1 MQLPFFV
8 YGTLKPGG
16 LNYTHYLA
24 GLTTEET
31 PASLA
36 GAALYSPGP
45 FPFLTLEPGLATP
58 DELAQGWLIAVAA
71 ERYPEI
77 LAALDL
83 LEGYS
88 AGGANNLYERIALA
102 VATAGGPRQAW
113 VYVASAKALRLIR
126 AGRMRRVAGGV
137 WEAG

>member
-1 MQLPFFV
+1 MQLPFFA

-16 LNYTHYLA
+16 LNYTRYLA
-24 GLTTEET
+24 GLTIEET

-45 FPFLTLEPGLATP
+45 FPFLTLEPGLAAP
-58 DELAQGWLIAVAA
+58 DELAQGCLIVVAA
-71 ERYPEI
+71 GRYPDI

-88 AGGANNLYERIALA
+88 AGGTNNLYERIALA
-102 VATAGGPRQAW
+102 VATPGGPRQAW

-126 AGRMRRVAGGV
+126 AGRMRRVAGGM
-137 WEAG
+137 WG